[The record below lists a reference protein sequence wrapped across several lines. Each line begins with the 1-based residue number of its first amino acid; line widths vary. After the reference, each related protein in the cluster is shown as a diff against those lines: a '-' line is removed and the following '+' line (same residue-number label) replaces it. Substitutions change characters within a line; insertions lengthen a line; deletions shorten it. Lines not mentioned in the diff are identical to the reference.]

1 MQARPSDS
9 NGAILVF
16 AKFPEPDRVKTRM
29 TPPLSPVQ
37 AAEFYGHLLDD
48 VLEATARFAGDLN
61 LQPILT
67 VHPPAACEAMAAR
80 APRSF
85 RVMAQR
91 GPDLAARMDWAV
103 REVGAAGYGPILV
116 RGSDSPALGADAL
129 ESALLALERCDLV
142 LCPDRRG
149 GYLLVGLRRPAP
161 GLFDHP
167 MSTASVLADTMANGE
182 ALGLRVE
189 LLEPGFDLNTI
200 ADLRWLREARDRGE
214 VLPCPR
220 TLAFLDEREFW

>member
-1 MQARPSDS
+1 LS
-9 NGAILVF
+9 GAILVF
-16 AKFPEPDRVKTRM
+16 AKSPEPGRVKTRM

-37 AAEFYGHLLDD
+37 AAELYRQLLDD
-48 VLEATARFAGDLN
+48 VLETTARLAGDLD

-67 VHPPAACEAMAAR
+67 VDPPAACAAMAAR
-80 APRSF
+80 APRPF
-85 RVMAQR
+85 RVVAQR
-91 GPDLAARMDWAV
+91 GPDLAARIDCAV

-129 ESALLALERCDLV
+129 GSALLALERCELV
-142 LCPDRRG
+142 LCPDRGG
-149 GYLLVGLRRPAP
+149 GYVLVGLRRPVP

-167 MSTASVLADTMANGE
+167 MSTPSVLADTMANGA

-200 ADLRWLREARDRGE
+200 ADLRWLREAREGGK

-220 TLAFLDEREFW
+220 TLAFLDEQNLW

>member
-1 MQARPSDS
+1 L
-9 NGAILVF
+9 NGAVLVF
-16 AKFPEPDRVKTRM
+16 AKSPEPGRVKTRM
-29 TPPLSPVQ
+29 TPPLSPGQ
-37 AAEFYGHLLDD
+37 AAEFYQQLLDD
-48 VLEATARFAGDLN
+48 VLEVTARSAGDLD

-67 VHPPAACEAMAAR
+67 VHPPDACDAMAAR
-80 APRSF
+80 APRPF

-103 REVGAAGYGPILV
+103 REVAAEGYGPVLV
-116 RGSDSPALGADAL
+116 RGSDSPALGAGVL
-129 ESALLALERCDLV
+129 ESALLSLQRCDLV

-149 GYLLVGLRRPAP
+149 GYVLVGLRRPAP
-161 GLFDHP
+161 GLFNHP

-189 LLEPGFDLNTI
+189 LLEPSFDLNTI

-214 VLPCPR
+214 FLPCPR
-220 TLAFLDEREFW
+220 TLAFLDERNLW